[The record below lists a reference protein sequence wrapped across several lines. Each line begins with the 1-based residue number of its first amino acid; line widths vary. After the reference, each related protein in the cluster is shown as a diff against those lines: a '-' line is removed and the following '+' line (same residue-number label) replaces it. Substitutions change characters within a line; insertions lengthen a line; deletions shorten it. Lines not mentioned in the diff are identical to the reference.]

1 MRLKSPMISAGLNI
15 KKIRK
20 KKHWTQEYLAE
31 KLGCSS
37 VQVGKWEKASDNIEI
52 RTVKRIADILNVPL
66 SFITGEQLID
76 LDKASDYEYV
86 FIPQV
91 AGRISAGGGLEPD
104 NTIEL
109 KMAFR
114 KDWVERKGNPND
126 MSIIRVLGD
135 SMEPTL
141 QSGDLVLIN
150 HSRNYIDPQ
159 GGIYALAND
168 GQIMLKRV
176 QLVPSKGHARIISD
190 NPQYETEIVPL
201 SQLVVNGKMIW
212 FGRET
217 VQ

>member
-1 MRLKSPMISAGLNI
+1 MISAGLNI

-66 SFITGEQLID
+66 PFITGERLID

-159 GGIYALAND
+159 GGIYALAID

>member
-52 RTVKRIADILNVPL
+52 RTVKRIADILKVPL

>member
-1 MRLKSPMISAGLNI
+1 M
-15 KKIRK
+15 
-20 KKHWTQEYLAE
+20 
-31 KLGCSS
+31 GCSS

-159 GGIYALAND
+159 GGIYALAID

>member
-1 MRLKSPMISAGLNI
+1 MISAGLNI

-31 KLGCSS
+31 KLGCSA

-52 RTVKRIADILNVPL
+52 RTVKRIADVLKVPL

-159 GGIYALAND
+159 GGIYALAID

>member
-1 MRLKSPMISAGLNI
+1 MISAGLNI

-52 RTVKRIADILNVPL
+52 RTVKRIADILKVPL

-159 GGIYALAND
+159 GGIYALAID

>member
-1 MRLKSPMISAGLNI
+1 MISAGLNI

-52 RTVKRIADILNVPL
+52 RTVKRIADVLKVPL

-114 KDWVERKGNPND
+114 KDWVERKGDPND
-126 MSIIRVLGD
+126 MNIIRVLGD

-159 GGIYALAND
+159 GGIYALAID

-190 NPQYETEIVPL
+190 NPQYETEVVPL

-212 FGRET
+212 YGREM

>member
-1 MRLKSPMISAGLNI
+1 MISAGLNI

-52 RTVKRIADILNVPL
+52 RTVKRIADILKVPL

-104 NTIEL
+104 NTIEF

-114 KDWVERKGNPND
+114 KDWVERKGDPND

-159 GGIYALAND
+159 GGIYALAID

>member
-1 MRLKSPMISAGLNI
+1 MISAGLNI

-31 KLGCSS
+31 KLGCSA

-52 RTVKRIADILNVPL
+52 RTVKRIADVLKVPL

-159 GGIYALAND
+159 GGIYALAID

-212 FGRET
+212 YGRET

>member
-1 MRLKSPMISAGLNI
+1 MISAGLNI

-159 GGIYALAND
+159 GGIYALAID

>member
-1 MRLKSPMISAGLNI
+1 MISAGLNI

-52 RTVKRIADILNVPL
+52 RTVKRIADILKVPL

-76 LDKASDYEYV
+76 LDKSSDYEYV

-159 GGIYALAND
+159 GGIYALAID

>member
-159 GGIYALAND
+159 GGIYALAID

-201 SQLVVNGKMIW
+201 SQLVVNGKIIW

>member
-1 MRLKSPMISAGLNI
+1 MISAGLNI

-126 MSIIRVLGD
+126 MNIIRVLGD

-159 GGIYALAND
+159 GGIYALAID

>member
-1 MRLKSPMISAGLNI
+1 MISAGLNI

-159 GGIYALAND
+159 GGIYALAID

-190 NPQYETEIVPL
+190 NPHYETEIVPL

>member
-1 MRLKSPMISAGLNI
+1 MISAGLNI

-159 GGIYALAND
+159 GGIYALAID

-176 QLVPSKGHARIISD
+176 QLVPSKGHTRIISD